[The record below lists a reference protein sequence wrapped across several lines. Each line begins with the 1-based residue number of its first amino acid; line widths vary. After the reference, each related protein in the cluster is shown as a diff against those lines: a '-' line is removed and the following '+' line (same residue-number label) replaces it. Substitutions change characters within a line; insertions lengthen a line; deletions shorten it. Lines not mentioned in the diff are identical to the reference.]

1 MILCY
6 DLFLGLFL
14 LLLILVVLHVVQ
26 KIEETL
32 KPVLNMESTKEC
44 MNILLLIEAV
54 FQLWQSVL
62 LEWEKCNILNGSE
75 DIPTCPPKLIR
86 KSTFNYLSNLK
97 ETQLENLVKGFFVKT
112 ITFREH
118 LTKGGR
124 LELKSMYEFTRLL
137 K

>member
-14 LLLILVVLHVVQ
+14 LLLILFVLHVVQ

-32 KPVLNMESTKEC
+32 KLVLNMESTKEC
-44 MNILLLIEAV
+44 MNILLLIKAV

-62 LEWEKCNILNGSE
+62 LEWEKCNILNGSK

-86 KSTFNYLSNLK
+86 KSTFSCLSNLK
-97 ETQLENLVKGFFVKT
+97 ETQLEKLVRRLFAKT
-112 ITFREH
+112 ITLTEH
-118 LTKGGR
+118 LAKGRR
-124 LELKSMYEFTRLL
+124 LGLKSMYKFTRLL